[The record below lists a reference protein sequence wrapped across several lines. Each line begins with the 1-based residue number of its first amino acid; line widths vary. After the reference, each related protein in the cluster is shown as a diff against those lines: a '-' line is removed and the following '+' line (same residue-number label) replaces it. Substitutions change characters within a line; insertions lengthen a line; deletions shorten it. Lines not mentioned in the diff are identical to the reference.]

1 MVTVTVQPGD
11 FLTLFIFKR
20 HAYRAS
26 LFACLPT
33 HGTSFIHLHIEPAPC
48 RQAKNRRYLRFLRHH
63 AMIWFLGFSI
73 TSTFPVLA
81 DVLISKI
88 QHCPRWQTDR
98 FLKFC
103 IVVVDRYLDFQNL
116 ALLDFYKIEQSRNS
130 TLLIFR
136 KMKISGKLHCRF
148 PWFFTQY
155 GLKQKIYITS
165 RQCWFS

>member
-1 MVTVTVQPGD
+1 MHTGRLFLLACPPMVH
-11 FLTLFIFKR
+11 LLFI
-20 HAYRAS
+20 YIS
-26 LFACLPT
+26 NP
-33 HGTSFIHLHIEPAPC
+33 PPC
-48 RQAKNRRYLRFLRHH
+48 RQAKNRRYIRFLRHH
-63 AMIWFLGFSI
+63 ARNRQMIWFLEFSI

-88 QHCPRWQTDR
+88 HHCPRWQTDR

-136 KMKISGKLHCRF
+136 RMKISGKLHCRF